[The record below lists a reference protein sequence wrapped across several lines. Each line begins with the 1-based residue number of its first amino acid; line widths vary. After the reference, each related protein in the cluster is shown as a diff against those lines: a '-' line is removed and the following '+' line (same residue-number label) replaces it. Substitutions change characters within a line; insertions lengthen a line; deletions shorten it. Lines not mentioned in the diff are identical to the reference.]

1 MLKKMIGAAS
11 MAAVLLT
18 ASAWAQPAPLS
29 ELTGL
34 NAQDKQFLETIGQST
49 LGEVALG
56 KLAAQKGTTPA
67 VRLFGRWMAS
77 TDALANRQLAS
88 MIKELHGPMLPT
100 TLTADQRAEL
110 QKMQALS
117 GAEFDRQYVQMMVP
131 GHNTEIALFQKE
143 AQDGLNPSIR
153 DFAQNLLPTAKEH
166 LAAVQ
171 DLLATTASK

>member
-77 TDALANRQLAS
+77 TDGLANRQLAT
-88 MIKELHGPMLPT
+88 MIEEMHGPTLPT
-100 TLTADQRAEL
+100 TLTAEQQAEL

-131 GHNTEIALFQKE
+131 GHNVEIALFQKE
-143 AQDGLNPSIR
+143 AQDGQKPSVR
-153 DFAQNLLPTAKEH
+153 NFARNLLPTAKEH